1 MTRASEIPPGWVSG
15 STSRKPLLL
24 VNAYAFSASSTP
36 PVDQWTHFAKL
47 RPVPWKLVVGF
58 AAIALFCVW
67 GVVATLQQFADE
79 LAYALFFVALMAVG
93 AVFFGS
99 AAIRSVL
106 VYRKRTGWPHL
117 HGLGIG
123 SSGLSFRL
131 AGGDA
136 DVPWEVIT
144 SIRAM
149 VTNENDMNK
158 PGVPVLRV
166 EYAGSRV
173 DLNTAILDASPTV
186 LYRALL
192 HYWSTTSDRHE
203 LGTTVA
209 QQRMDVWL
217 ASN

>member
-1 MTRASEIPPGWVSG
+1 MTRAVEIPPGWVSG
-15 STSRKPLLL
+15 SGSRKPLLL
-24 VNAYAFSASSTP
+24 VNAYAFSKSSTP

-47 RPVPWKLVVGF
+47 RPVPWKLVAGF
-58 AAIALFCVW
+58 VAIALFCAW

-79 LAYALFFVALMAVG
+79 LAYAVFFIVAMAVG

-106 VYRKRTGWPHL
+106 AYRKRTGWPHL

-123 SSGLSFRL
+123 SSGLSYRL

-136 DVPWEVIT
+136 DVLWEAIT

-149 VTNENDMNK
+149 MTNENDMNR

-166 EYAGSRV
+166 EYADSRV

-192 HYWSTTSDRHE
+192 HYWSTPADRHE

-209 QQRMDVWL
+209 QQRIDGWL

>member
-1 MTRASEIPPGWVSG
+1 MTRGPEIPPGWVSG
-15 STSRKPLLL
+15 SGSRKPLLL

-47 RPVPWKLVVGF
+47 RPVPWKLVAGF
-58 AAIALFCVW
+58 ATIALFCVW

-79 LAYALFFVALMAVG
+79 LGYALFFVAVMAVG
-93 AVFFGS
+93 AVFFGG

-123 SSGLSFRL
+123 SSGLSYRL

-136 DVPWEVIT
+136 DVPWEAIT
-144 SIRAM
+144 AIRAM
-149 VTNENDMNK
+149 VTNEDTMRK
-158 PGVPVLRV
+158 PGRPVLRV
-166 EYAGSRV
+166 DYAGSRV
-173 DLNTAILDASPTV
+173 DLDTAILDASPTT

-192 HYWSTTSDRHE
+192 HYWGTPADRGE

-209 QQRMDVWL
+209 QRRMDGWL